1 MASSNRIH
9 LLITLAGIVLYLPFL
24 GSFHL
29 FDWDEINFAE
39 AAREMLVTGDWS
51 RPTIGFE
58 AFWEKPPLFIWLQA
72 LCMKIFGVNEFAAR
86 LPNALAGVISLNLF
100 YFIGRR
106 HISHFFGIF
115 FVLAYAG
122 SLAPGLYFK
131 TGIID
136 PVFNLFI
143 FLSVYQLFCAE
154 DSKTHLQNPRI
165 HYLLTGFF
173 AGLAVLTKGPVAL
186 LLIGLVAL
194 VRIIIQPKTAWPGF
208 GNLFITLCSFII
220 TGSSWPL
227 TETLVHGPKFITDF
241 WNYQLVLFGGQIEWH
256 NQPWFYHFIV
266 LFFLAFP
273 ASVFALPNI
282 LYNRTAVKTENQ
294 LIMSYMRILFWVVLI
309 VFSIV
314 TTKIIHYSSLCWIP
328 LSFISA
334 YYLYG
339 IYTNREKLLSWL
351 SVPVFLSMLPVAL
364 ISLVAPVLLATD
376 KNFILNLLKKDPFAT
391 AMLSTSELWSVLYA
405 VPGAILLGGM
415 LYACIHIIKGNKIAV
430 YSLFAITLLFAQLVY
445 ALIIPKAEQLVQGS
459 IIATIEDHNKKQ
471 AYLENWHYKS
481 FAYLFYGN
489 MKPADFK
496 GPWDGMAT
504 RMQGENQ
511 PVQSARKLWLMDST
525 VAKPV
530 FIVTKSD
537 YKTDEKFRQNFKLI
551 KPVGAYLMWQRTH

>member
-72 LCMKIFGVNEFAAR
+72 LSMKIFGVNEFAAR
-86 LPNALAGVISLNLF
+86 FPNAMAGIISLNLF
-100 YFIGRR
+100 YYIGRR

-143 FLSVYQLFCAE
+143 FLSVYQLYCAE
-154 DSKTHLQNPRI
+154 DSKTHTQNPRI

-173 AGLAVLTKGPVAL
+173 AGLAVLTKGPVAV

-194 VRIIIQPKTAWPGF
+194 MRIIIQPKTAWPGI

-220 TGSSWPL
+220 TGSSWPVI
-227 TETLVHGPKFITDF
+227 ETLYHGPKFITDF
-241 WNYQLVLFGGQIEWH
+241 WDYQLLLFGGQIEWH

-351 SVPVFLSMLPVAL
+351 SIPVFLSILPVAL
-364 ISLVAPVLLATD
+364 ISIVAPVFLATD
-376 KNFILNLLKKDPFAT
+376 KNFILSLLEKDPFAT
-391 AMLSTSELWSVLYA
+391 AMLSTSESWSVLYA
-405 VPGAILLGGM
+405 VPGVILFGGM
-415 LYACIHIIKGNKIAV
+415 LSFCIYIIKGNKIVV
-430 YSLFAITLLFAQLVY
+430 YSLFAVTLLFGQLVY
-445 ALIIPKAEQLVQGS
+445 ALIIPKAEQMVQGP
-459 IIATIEDHNKKQ
+459 IIATIENHNKEK

-481 FAYLFYGN
+481 FAYLFYGK
-489 MKPADFK
+489 MRPGDFK
-496 GPWDGMAT
+496 GPWDSFAG
-504 RMQGENQ
+504 RMQDENQ
-511 PVQSARKLWLMDST
+511 PFQSARKLWLMDSS

-530 FIVTKSD
+530 FIVTKAD
-537 YKTDEKFRQNFKLI
+537 YKRDEKFGKNFRLI
-551 KPVGAYLMWQRTH
+551 KPVGAYLLWQRTF